1 MPQSESWL
9 AFISALYCVSSCS
22 GSDLAVSERH
32 LTLNAGNWNCDRRR
46 YPEEKGVGE
55 SRAMGMGGCQGTS
68 TQLTIETDRFF
79 GGEIE

>member
-1 MPQSESWL
+1 MACFYFSIILCFLLLWVRS
-9 AFISALYCVSSCS
+9 
-22 GSDLAVSERH
+22 AVSERH

-68 TQLTIETDRFF
+68 TQLTIETDRSF